1 MHGRTFIPGPLTIW
15 TCQHVSHSIKNL
27 IIGPTLREGVLTCG
41 PRVPMTF
48 KDVIRALLTNQLST
62 DPTAAIAV
70 MHEDGCGAGY
80 HIVRV
85 GFSSRNAM

>member
-1 MHGRTFIPGPLTIW
+1 
-15 TCQHVSHSIKNL
+15 
-27 IIGPTLREGVLTCG
+27 
-41 PRVPMTF
+41 MTF

-70 MHEDGCGAGY
+70 MHEDGCVSGY

-85 GFSSRNAM
+85 DVGDG